1 MAIAAAGAIWWS
13 GIGRRSN
20 NATTSA
26 GASRGPDA
34 MSAAAASAPGI
45 EYLAGFHSMRDGQ
58 NIWLRQGARVVP
70 GDRLF
75 LEFRIVSNR
84 FSSMS
89 STRTS
94 KARAISCFR
103 FPGTVPPIPSRPG
116 SRIGCRA
123 GEAVTDLYWQVSSVG
138 GREHFYVFASV
149 ERPVAFEQL
158 LAALPVP
165 EIGKPV
171 VSLPLPK
178 NALGVL
184 RGVGGL
190 AGGDP
195 AQATT
200 GFQPR
205 FPRCLHWPTDEKPS
219 AACGNARL
227 RSRIL

>member
-1 MAIAAAGAIWWS
+1 MRLASSISRAFTPCATVRIS
-13 GIGRRSN
+13 GCARAR
-20 NATTSA
+20 
-26 GASRGPDA
+26 ASC
-34 MSAAAASAPGI
+34 
-45 EYLAGFHSMRDGQ
+45 
-58 NIWLRQGARVVP
+58 
-70 GDRLF
+70 LF
-75 LEFRIVSNR
+75 LEFE
-84 FSSMS
+84 SSQPV
-89 STRTS
+89 
-94 KARAISCFR
+94 FVYVVNQDEQGEGYLL
-103 FPGTVPPIPSRPG
+103 FPIPGNSPTNPLPAGQSHRLPG
-116 SRIGCRA
+116 RRSS
-123 GEAVTDLYWQVSSVG
+123 TDLYWQVSSVG

-205 FPRCLHWPTDEKPS
+205 FPPLPALADGRETVSVLWEREIAFENPVK
-219 AACGNARL
+219 
-227 RSRIL
+227 